1 MLRKKEANSST
12 LDMNVRGD
20 WVQIVFGTQTSGGE
34 RGGIISWSMHR
45 EGKAVEHYPAMDHVQ
60 DIVPREERG
69 TESRN
74 PR

>member
-45 EGKAVEHYPAMDHVQ
+45 EGKAVEHVFLKSSANSLHRD
-60 DIVPREERG
+60 RSRG
-69 TESRN
+69 ANS
-74 PR
+74 